1 MQVVA
6 EQLDVRN
13 RRGTHVWVLKVPR
26 EQHKRDETRI
36 VGARQTGHL
45 TDLERR
51 LAVRVQHL
59 RRILDRRLT
68 ARVDKLL
75 EKHFAENAVRLLSK
89 ARAKHNRHTV
99 GRGQDVHGLVGA
111 VLDRNQRTRGGHVAA
126 LLQLRLLGKRA
137 LKWRGHCVPL
147 Q

>member
-1 MQVVA
+1 MVVQVVA

-36 VGARQTGHL
+36 IGARQTGHL

-59 RRILDRRLT
+59 RRILDRRLSASIDEFLKKYLAKDT
-68 ARVDKLL
+68 IGLFFKACAND
-75 EKHFAENAVRLLSK
+75 HCHAVM
-89 ARAKHNRHTV
+89 
-99 GRGQDVHGLVGA
+99 GREDVHRLVSSI
-111 VLDRNQRTRGGHVAA
+111 V
-126 LLQLRLLGKRA
+126 
-137 LKWRGHCVPL
+137 
-147 Q
+147 